1 MSVLHVPRCQ
11 KRTSDPTTDGPVP
24 RPAGIISGDPGQGS
38 ERVGGKETGR
48 MIAIQSH

>member
-11 KRTSDPTTDGPVP
+11 KRASDPTTDGPVP

-48 MIAIQSH
+48 MRASQSY